1 MIKYILKRV
10 ALMIP
15 VILGISIIIFGIM
28 EISPGDPVRMMLG
41 EGASDEAIQEFKEE
55 MGLSGNAVS
64 RYLNYMYNAIQGDLG
79 TSYRTKN
86 EVTKDLM
93 IRFPVTFTITTWGV
107 LIAILFGIPLG
118 ILSAVKQYSL
128 VDMAGQVSAMLLMA
142 VPAFFLGLLLMLY
155 FSLTLKWVPATGWG
169 SWKHIILPC
178 ISIAAAVL
186 ANFMRMTRSTMLEII
201 RQDFVRTARAKGA
214 NQFRVIFKHALPN
227 ALLPVITSI
236 GLLYAYLM
244 GGAVV
249 IENVFAIN
257 GLGTYVVN
265 AVRNKDYPAVMGT
278 ILFLAAILCV
288 INLIV
293 DLTYAYIDPRIKSQ
307 YAKR

>member
-1 MIKYILKRV
+1 
-10 ALMIP
+10 MIP